1 MSFAK
6 NLVSKTSET
15 FRNLVKKFP
24 VTLAIIVFATLFMVI
39 DIEHD
44 ISISDKVILFCFIF
58 AVESFFTEIFF
69 HKKGFKIISHIVS
82 AIISIGFTILILND
96 IFNAYN
102 EANVSRILAGY
113 LIILFLISIYKI
125 IKENNIDFG
134 KYLLKVFAN
143 IFNSTITYLVLN
155 LGLTLITVIFVELL
169 LDSWGHILGRLQILL
184 LGLFYVPALINSVWN
199 VKEKEVNAFIQGLV
213 KFVLLPLV
221 SIAMIIIYM
230 YIIKILVLRQIPS
243 NVIFRILAGIFVV
256 AFPVWNMAE
265 SFKDDNKFIGKLAKL
280 LPYFYMPFILLEI
293 YSLYVRISEFGLTP
307 TRYFGIIFIIAQI
320 IALILNVVKK
330 GEKLSSTFIYMAVLA
345 LIAFILPLNYSK
357 ASILSQKNI
366 LVSNFPE
373 TSTYEELSTESKE
386 KVSGAYRYLLR
397 NNASKYIPE
406 YISQYKGKFDTE
418 YETIN
423 NIRHIYFT
431 CHDTLIDIN
440 KYSKLINL
448 SVDQS
453 STTINYYYNDD
464 LSVSIDLTNYI
475 STVINLETTK
485 GTGGEYI
492 RNNQLVEIDN
502 TKDIY
507 ITYLYVS
514 YNVDTR
520 EIDYLSINAYVLYK

>member
-15 FRNLVKKFP
+15 FRNLIKKFP
-24 VTLAIIVFATLFMVI
+24 VTLAIIVFATLFMVV
-39 DIEHD
+39 DIEQD
-44 ISISDKVILFCFIF
+44 VSIFDKVILFCFIF

-69 HKKGFKIISHIVS
+69 HKKSFKIISYIVS

-102 EANVSRILAGY
+102 KANVSRILAGY
-113 LIILFLISIYKI
+113 LIILFLVSIYKI

-143 IFNSTITYLVLN
+143 VFNSTITYLVLN
-155 LGLTLITVIFVELL
+155 LGLTLITFIFVELL

-184 LGLFYVPALINSVWN
+184 LGLFYIPSLINSVWN

-221 SIAMIIIYM
+221 SIAMLIIYM

-280 LPYFYMPFILLEI
+280 LPYFYIPFLFLEI
-293 YSLYVRISEFGLTP
+293 YSLYARISEFGLTP
-307 TRYFGIIFIIAQI
+307 TRYFGIIFIITQI
-320 IALILNVVKK
+320 IALILNVVKD
-330 GEKLSSTFIYMAVLA
+330 GEKLSHTFIYMAVLA

-386 KVSGAYRYLLR
+386 KVSGAYKYLAR
-397 NNASKYIPE
+397 NNATKYIPE
-406 YISQYKGKFDTE
+406 YISQYKDDIIDDYYFISNSVK
-418 YETIN
+418 N
-423 NIRHIYFT
+423 IYFG
-431 CHDTLIDIN
+431 DTKNEVDVSN
-440 KYSKLINL
+440 YSKLLEISGYDSSTNIALYNYQKNLYLYIDISTLFINAINSADAEEYIKNNRLIKVDNSCDFYIQTLNL
-448 SVDQS
+448 SYDEL
-453 STTINYYYNDD
+453 TKEIEYI
-464 LSVSIDLTNYI
+464 SID
-475 STVINLETTK
+475 
-485 GTGGEYI
+485 G
-492 RNNQLVEIDN
+492 
-502 TKDIY
+502 
-507 ITYLYVS
+507 YL
-514 YNVDTR
+514 
-520 EIDYLSINAYVLYK
+520 LYK

>member
-24 VTLAIIVFATLFMVI
+24 VTLAIIVFATLFMVV
-39 DIEHD
+39 DIEQD
-44 ISISDKVILFCFIF
+44 VSIFDKVILFCFIF

-69 HKKGFKIISHIVS
+69 HKKSFKIISYIVS

-113 LIILFLISIYKI
+113 LIILFLVSIYKI

-143 IFNSTITYLVLN
+143 VFNSTITYLVLN

-386 KVSGAYRYLLR
+386 KVSGAYKYLLR

-406 YISQYKGKFDTE
+406 YISQYKENLLDNYYSNSRDIE
-418 YETIN
+418 Y
-423 NIRHIYFT
+423 IYFSDN
-431 CHDTLIDIN
+431 HSEIDVRIYSRFLKVSGYGDSVNIKLYNNGIDVFTQIN
-440 KYSKLINL
+440 ISSLLEKAINAENPEEYIKNNRLININDYSDFYIERL
-448 SVDQS
+448 NTSYIK
-453 STTINYYYNDD
+453 TIDKFSD
-464 LSVSIDLTNYI
+464 VSID
-475 STVINLETTK
+475 
-485 GTGGEYI
+485 G
-492 RNNQLVEIDN
+492 
-502 TKDIY
+502 
-507 ITYLYVS
+507 YL
-514 YNVDTR
+514 
-520 EIDYLSINAYVLYK
+520 LYK